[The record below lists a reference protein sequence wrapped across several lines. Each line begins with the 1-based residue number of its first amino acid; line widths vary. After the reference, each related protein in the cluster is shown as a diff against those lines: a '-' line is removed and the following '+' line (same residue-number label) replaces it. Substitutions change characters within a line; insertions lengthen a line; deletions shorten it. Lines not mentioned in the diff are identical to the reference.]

1 MRLSSSS
8 RPLEA
13 WMSARPARSTSTALR
28 ADPSSVTR
36 IVWSVSTHSPDTS
49 ASDNRIASATIRE
62 KMDRRTAMSAPVEQA
77 VARPPDGFERR
88 GRKTLLQLAAQP
100 YDIDVDDIGL
110 RVERHVPHV
119 AQQQDRKSTRLNSS
133 H

>member
-1 MRLSSSS
+1 MRISDWSSDVFSS
-8 RPLEA
+8 DL
-13 WMSARPARSTSTALR
+13 TALR

-100 YDIDVDDIGL
+100 SDIDVDDIGL
-110 RVERHVPHV
+110 GADSNLHHDGPHTHPPHHPPP
-119 AQQQDRKSTRLNSS
+119 QQSAK
-133 H
+133 

>member
-62 KMDRRTAMSAPVEQA
+62 KMDRRTAMSATDEQA
-77 VARPPDGFERR
+77 VARPTDGLERR
-88 GRKTLLQLAAQP
+88 GRKNLLQHAAQP
-100 YDIDVDDIGL
+100 SDIG
-110 RVERHVPHV
+110 VDVTGI
-119 AQQQDRKSTRLNSS
+119 DRKRDV
-133 H
+133 